1 MEKAIIKNAAD
12 AKAFIEKDY
21 RKNLI
26 SLIKICEYQDKLIK
40 ALQRILVETNRNN
53 KRK

>member
-1 MEKAIIKNAAD
+1 MKTAVE
-12 AKAFIEKDY
+12 Y

-40 ALQRILVETNRNN
+40 ALQRILVEAN
-53 KRK
+53 KNKKGNK

>member
-1 MEKAIIKNAAD
+1 MKTAT
-12 AKAFIEKDY
+12 DY

-26 SLIKICEYQDKLIK
+26 TLVRICEYQDKLIK
-40 ALQRILVETNRNN
+40 ALQKILVDTNEDK

>member
-1 MEKAIIKNAAD
+1 MKTAVE
-12 AKAFIEKDY
+12 Y

-40 ALQRILVETNRNN
+40 ALQKILVENN
-53 KRK
+53 ENKKRK